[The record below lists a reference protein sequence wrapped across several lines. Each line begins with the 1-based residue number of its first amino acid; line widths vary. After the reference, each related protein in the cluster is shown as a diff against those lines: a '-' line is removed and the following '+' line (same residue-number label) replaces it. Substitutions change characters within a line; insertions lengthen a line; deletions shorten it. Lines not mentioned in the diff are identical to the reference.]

1 MPETTIQEQIIRE
14 APEIEAIK
22 LGLLQSGRKLADQPI
37 ELPTQQVAGFAPLQQ
52 RAFTEALGPQG
63 IGAYLPGLTTGTA
76 ALGTGLATTGA
87 ALDPVA
93 QARTAALGTA
103 GLFAPEDLSA
113 YTNPFQQAVI
123 DETLRRLNEEGA
135 QAQNQ
140 LAAQAAGAGAFGGSR
155 FGIQAAQLEESLQD
169 ARARAI
175 AQLNQQNFLQALQ
188 TGQSAFENQQR
199 RQQQQAQLLSGIG
212 GLTGQLGAQQAQIG
226 GQQIGAGQAAQ
237 QSGLRDIAA
246 LQQLGGQQQQQQQ
259 AILEAQRANAQRQLY
274 EPYSRVSFLSD
285 IYKGA
290 PSTQTSLGSLTAPTP
305 PAPSTFQQL
314 AGAGTGLLGLGV
326 AGKQLGGL
334 FG

>member
-1 MPETTIQEQIIRE
+1 MG
-14 APEIEAIK
+14 A
-22 LGLLQSGRKLADQPI
+22 
-37 ELPTQQVAGFAPLQQ
+37 
-52 RAFTEALGPQG
+52 QG

-175 AQLNQQNFLQALQ
+175 AQLNQQNFAQALQ
-188 TGQSAFENQQR
+188 TGQTAFENQQR

-334 FG
+334 F

>member
-1 MPETTIQEQIIRE
+1 MPETTIQEQIVRE

-22 LGLLQSGRKLADQPI
+22 LGLLQSGKKLADIPI
-37 ELPTQQVAGFAPLQQ
+37 QLPIQQVAGFAPLQQ
-52 RAFTEALGPQG
+52 QAFTQALGPQG
-63 IGAYLPGLTTGTA
+63 IGAYLPGLTTGTE

-87 ALDPVA
+87 ALDPVE

-103 GLFAPEDLSA
+103 GLFAPTDLTA

-123 DETLRRLNEEGA
+123 DETLKRLNEEGA

-155 FGIQAAQLEESLQD
+155 FGIQSAQLEEGLQD
-169 ARARAI
+169 ARARAL
-175 AQLNQQNFLQALQ
+175 AQLNQQNFTQALQ
-188 TGQSAFENQQR
+188 TGTAAFENQQR
-199 RQQQQAQLLSGIG
+199 RQQQVAQLLSGIG

-246 LQQLGGQQQQQQQ
+246 LQQLGGQQQQQQRD
-259 AILEAQRANAQRQLY
+259 ILAAQQANAQRQLY

-290 PSTQTSLGSLTAPTP
+290 PSTQTSLGALTSPTP
-305 PAPSTFQQL
+305 PAPSTFQQV

>member
-1 MPETTIQEQIIRE
+1 MPETTIQEQIVRE

-22 LGLLQSGRKLADQPI
+22 LGLLQSGKKLADIPI
-37 ELPTQQVAGFAPLQQ
+37 QLPIQQVAGFAPLQQ
-52 RAFTEALGPQG
+52 QAFTQAVGPQG

-87 ALDPVA
+87 ALDPVE

-103 GLFAPEDLSA
+103 GLFAPTDLTA

-123 DETLRRLNEEGA
+123 DETLKRLNEEGA

-140 LAAQAAGAGAFGGSR
+140 LAAQATGAGAFGGSR
-155 FGIQAAQLEESLQD
+155 FGIESAQLGESLQD

-175 AQLNQQNFLQALQ
+175 AQLNQQNFAQALQ
-188 TGQSAFENQQR
+188 TGQSAFQNQQA

-246 LQQLGGQQQQQQQ
+246 LQQLGGQQQQQQRD
-259 AILEAQRANAQRQLY
+259 ILAAQQANAQRQLY

-305 PAPSTFQQL
+305 PAPSTFQQV

-334 FG
+334 FS

>member
-22 LGLLQSGRKLADQPI
+22 LGLLQSGRKLADIPI
-37 ELPTQQVAGFAPLQQ
+37 ELPTQQVAGFSPLQQ

-63 IGAYLPGLTTGTA
+63 IGSYLPGLTTGTE

-87 ALDPVA
+87 ALDPVE
-93 QARTAALGTA
+93 QARTAALGTT
-103 GLFAPEDLSA
+103 GLFAPTDLTA

-123 DETLRRLNEEGA
+123 DATLERLDEEGLR
-135 QAQNQ
+135 AQNQ

-155 FGIQAAQLEESLQD
+155 FGLESAQLGENIQD
-169 ARARAI
+169 ARARI
-175 AQLNQQNFLQALQ
+175 LAQLNQQNFSQALQ
-188 TGQSAFENQQR
+188 TGQAAFENQQR
-199 RQQQQAQLLSGIG
+199 RQQQVSQLLSGIG

-246 LQQLGGQQQQQQQ
+246 IQQLGGQQQQQQRD
-259 AILEAQRANAQRQLY
+259 ILAAQQANAQRQLY

-305 PAPSTFQQL
+305 PAPSTFQQV